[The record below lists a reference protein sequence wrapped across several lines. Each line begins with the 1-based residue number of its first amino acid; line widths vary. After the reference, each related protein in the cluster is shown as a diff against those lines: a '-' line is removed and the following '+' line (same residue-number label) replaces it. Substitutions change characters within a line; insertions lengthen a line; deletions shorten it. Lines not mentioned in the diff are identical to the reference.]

1 MMGPRL
7 HVWLPSAEKD
17 ALVGSI
23 ESIIGAFV
31 KILGPRVVLG
41 RFGVERSGTSSCQ
54 WLVMRHL

>member
-31 KILGPRVVLG
+31 KIRGPRIVLV
-41 RFGVERSGTSSCQ
+41 RLDGTL
-54 WLVMRHL
+54 WNTVL